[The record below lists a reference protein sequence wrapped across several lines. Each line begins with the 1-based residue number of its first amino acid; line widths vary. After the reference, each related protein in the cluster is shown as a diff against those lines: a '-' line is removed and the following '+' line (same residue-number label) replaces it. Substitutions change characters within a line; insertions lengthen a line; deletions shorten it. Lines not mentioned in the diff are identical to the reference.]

1 MIRDRGNI
9 KWTAMMLPEHIA
21 ELRNWMDKE
30 HYSECPELS
39 DWDLRS
45 VHEEIEVVYKRKCQT
60 LIKTWKDGKI
70 MTRGA
75 IIVEVIDV
83 LSSCIVL
90 DNPYGPE
97 RIPFSDIVSVQCM
110 E

>member
-9 KWTAMMLPEHIA
+9 KWTALMLPEHIV
-21 ELRNWMDKE
+21 ELRNWMDQE
-30 HYSECPELS
+30 HYVECPELS
-39 DWDLRS
+39 EWDLQS
-45 VHEEIEVVYKRKCQT
+45 IQEEIELAYKRKCQT

-75 IIVEVIDV
+75 IVEVIDV
-83 LSSCIVL
+83 QSSCIVL
-90 DNPYGPE
+90 DNPFGPE